1 MSDDI
6 VTGLASLGMGI
17 SDATKKPDVPKPPS
31 ETARKAGLLA
41 KQRAAQS
48 QGLSST
54 IIAGRSRTPLALP
67 GGRTGTAAA

>member
-31 ETARKAGLLA
+31 ETALKAGLLA
-41 KQRAAQS
+41 KKRAAQT

-54 IIAGRSRTPLALP
+54 IIAGRTPLGIP
-67 GGRTGTAAA
+67 GGGTQVV